1 MNSPVP
7 GRRPRVAL
15 YARTSTTDQHP
26 EMQINALRKH
36 AEERG
41 WQIVAEYVD
50 HGVSGR
56 KDRRP
61 QLDELMKHVS
71 RGGLDVVAVWKFD
84 RFARSVRHLV
94 LTLDDLHARGID
106 FVSMQ
111 DGVDTSTP
119 TGRFQFHILSAVAQ
133 LEADI
138 VRSRT
143 IAGLAE
149 ARRRGAKIGRPR
161 AVIDLT
167 EARRLLAAG
176 SSLRGA
182 ARTLKVGASTLARA
196 LDADDGDSKPLVA
209 VSTTAA

>member
-1 MNSPVP
+1 MSTEPVST
-7 GRRPRVAL
+7 RRTRVAV

-61 QLDELMKHVS
+61 QLDELVRHVG
-71 RGGLDVVAVWKFD
+71 RGGIDIVAVWKFD

-138 VRSRT
+138 IRSRT

-161 AVIDLT
+161 AVIDLA
-167 EARRLLAAG
+167 EARRLLAGGA
-176 SSLRGA
+176 SLRGA
-182 ARTLKVGASTLARA
+182 ARTLKVGASTLSRA
-196 LDADDGDSKPLVA
+196 LQTAEIAESDALSV
-209 VSTTAA
+209 TTAA